1 MILKSVK
8 SGAETERLAPEVPT
22 TAPDA
27 RGRPFGDGD
36 DAP

>member
-1 MILKSVK
+1 MILKSMK
-8 SGAETERLAPEVPT
+8 SGAETERLAPEVQA

-27 RGRPFGDGD
+27 RGAFGEGD